1 MQRILLYNIVFHKH
15 DHDPFWQDSRLVIT
29 NYTFL
34 SLKFLQ
40 KSMSV
45 AKEVGRRLSTHD
57 LSWHDDTQNCNF
69 AQVGKILEK
78 QNPRAKYC
86 SWRSCCSRGRSKK
99 KRFSWSCKKKE
110 RCYFRTSGSANLVE
124 EEVALASM
132 EPRFRKQVAADAAA
146 SSGSFQKM
154 THKTVSLLQLE

>member
-69 AQVGKILEK
+69 AQVGKILEEPK
-78 QNPRAKYC
+78 
-86 SWRSCCSRGRSKK
+86 SKI
-99 KRFSWSCKKKE
+99 
-110 RCYFRTSGSANLVE
+110 LLLE
-124 EEVALASM
+124 E
-132 EPRFRKQVAADAAA
+132 
-146 SSGSFQKM
+146 
-154 THKTVSLLQLE
+154 LLQSWKKQKKIFVEL